1 MRGNFTKNRGAK
13 TLAGR
18 LNQLRALRN
27 VGSKMLTDK
36 AYLDQLYEDGMDFH
50 SKKRKREAAKLDNEF
65 TKVVRDNIV
74 KPHYLNKDYD
84 APKEFAEQYE
94 AERAAHQLTIEEAK
108 FINTKN
114 KQRHQVD
121 ITRGYSQVEREQRM
135 KNYGLL
141 PGLWSPSPALSDE
154 DGWYDDYAKKQRS
167 NKSYY

>member
-1 MRGNFTKNRGAK
+1 
-13 TLAGR
+13 
-18 LNQLRALRN
+18 
-27 VGSKMLTDK
+27 MLTDK

-114 KQRHQVD
+114 KQRQQVD
-121 ITRGYSQVEREQRM
+121 LTRGYSQVEREQRM